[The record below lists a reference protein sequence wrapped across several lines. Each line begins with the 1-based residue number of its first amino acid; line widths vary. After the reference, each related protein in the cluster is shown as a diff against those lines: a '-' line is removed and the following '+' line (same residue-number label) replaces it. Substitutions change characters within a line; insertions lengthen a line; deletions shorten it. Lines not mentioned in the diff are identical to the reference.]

1 MSHIDLTPLDA
12 RVGES
17 LSSLLDDHCAA
28 EDLDF
33 LLEQEAQAWQ
43 KTMQSYA
50 YVSKVMQS
58 KEAVVDV
65 AECDLVTRVSLA
77 IAAEPA
83 KEGGSVNT
91 NVANVVD
98 FPSAKTA
105 KASPK
110 NDKTERFS
118 WRSAMGGLAIAAS
131 VAFVVVLGGNTLLD
145 TNSTDAGTP
154 SLVAIETDLDLS
166 IELKQL
172 EIASLDVH
180 NERLQ
185 SYLRQHAEQATMAA
199 GQGMIPM
206 ARVVSYSIEN

>member
-1 MSHIDLTPLDA
+1 MSHIDLTPLEA

-17 LSSLLDDHCAA
+17 VSSLLDDHCEA

-33 LLEQEAQAWQ
+33 LLEQEAQTWQ

-58 KEAVVDV
+58 KEAVADV
-65 AECDLVTRVSLA
+65 AEFDLVARVSLA
-77 IAAEPA
+77 IATEPV
-83 KEGGSVNT
+83 KENSIDHT
-91 NVANVVD
+91 NVVD
-98 FPSAKTA
+98 FASAKA
-105 KASPK
+105 EDVPLK
-110 NDKTERFS
+110 NDSAERLS

-145 TNSTDAGTP
+145 TNNIDAG
-154 SLVAIETDLDLS
+154 SSQLVAVEADFDVGV
-166 IELKQL
+166 ELKQL

-206 ARVVSYSIEN
+206 ARVVSYSIEH

>member
-1 MSHIDLTPLDA
+1 MSHIDLTPLEA

-17 LSSLLDDHCAA
+17 VSSLLDDHCEA

-58 KEAVVDV
+58 KEAVTDV
-65 AECDLVTRVSLA
+65 SEVDLVARVRLA

-83 KEGGSVNT
+83 KEGSMAHT
-91 NVANVVD
+91 NVVD
-98 FPSAKTA
+98 FVSAKA
-105 KASPK
+105 EEVPLK
-110 NDKTERFS
+110 NDSAERFS
-118 WRSAMGGLAIAAS
+118 WRSAMGGLAVAAS

-145 TNSTDAGTP
+145 TNDIDAGTP
-154 SLVAIETDLDLS
+154 QLVVLEADLDAGV
-166 IELKQL
+166 ELKQL